1 MVEGAREGWDR
12 RLGLGSRPSPPLE
25 SPSTASGPEAAL
37 PEPGVPEAPNL
48 GPATVVAGG
57 AAAAA
62 AASVTWALTFSEV
75 LGKREENIIKYG
87 NPYGPPSQY
96 AHASGYTGGPSED
109 QSDVQ
114 KGWILYD
121 GERRGQDGT
130 IYTKDGQ
137 IAVHANGTSALT
149 VEERQAIAASNRRAA
164 GQWQAVKESM
174 SDSAQAYQYQVTG
187 QAGMAYVVNGVKF
200 DGVNAEGLIE
210 AKGPG
215 YSNFL
220 DQNGRW
226 KRWFTGAEDMLMQAS
241 EQVAAA
247 GGRPVIWYVAEPDAA
262 AAIQK
267 LVGDIGIKVVYMP
280 PTQ

>member
-1 MVEGAREGWDR
+1 MGGN
-12 RLGLGSRPSPPLE
+12 GSLTPRPRS
-25 SPSTASGPEAAL
+25 
-37 PEPGVPEAPNL
+37 
-48 GPATVVAGG
+48 
-57 AAAAA
+57 
-62 AASVTWALTFSEV
+62 
-75 LGKREENIIKYG
+75 
-87 NPYGPPSQY
+87 
-96 AHASGYTGGPSED
+96 
-109 QSDVQ
+109 
-114 KGWILYD
+114 
-121 GERRGQDGT
+121 
-130 IYTKDGQ
+130 
-137 IAVHANGTSALT
+137 
-149 VEERQAIAASNRRAA
+149 
-164 GQWQAVKESM
+164 
-174 SDSAQAYQYQVTG
+174 
-187 QAGMAYVVNGVKF
+187 GVKF
-200 DGVNAEGLIE
+200 DGFNAGGLIE